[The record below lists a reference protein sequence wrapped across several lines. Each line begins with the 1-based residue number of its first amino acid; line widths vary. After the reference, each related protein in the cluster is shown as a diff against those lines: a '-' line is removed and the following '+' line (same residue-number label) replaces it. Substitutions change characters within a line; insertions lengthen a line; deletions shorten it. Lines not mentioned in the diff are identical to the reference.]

1 MADLSDVSV
10 WLERQVE
17 AIVYPTG
24 KTHDPITGAGKTI
37 SIGRGW
43 PDPKSLDAVMALGA
57 GNAYVSIYPM
67 PGMERNTTRF
77 PKKWQQVSV
86 NAPTLTMTVSGRTVT
101 VGGTPAVGQGA
112 VISVNTQPYGYA
124 LLNTDTLN
132 SIAAALAALIP
143 GASAVGAVVT
153 VPGVS
158 PLSAAVSVTGTA
170 AMETR
175 RQQRVFGVYVWAPD
189 PVTRDTVAQ
198 AIDGALALV
207 ERFTLPDGF
216 SARLIYHGT
225 TETDELQVRLIYK
238 RILMYS
244 VEYATTQTQTTQT
257 VGATAVGTTS
267 STG

>member
-1 MADLSDVSV
+1 MADLSDVGI
-10 WLERQVE
+10 WFE
-17 AIVYPTG
+17 AQCTTICYPNG
-24 KTHDPITGAGKTI
+24 SSQPPITGSGKTI
-37 SIGRGW
+37 SLGRGW
-43 PDPKSLDAVMALGA
+43 PDPKTLDAVMAAGV
-57 GNAYVSIYPM
+57 GNAYVNIYPM

-77 PKKWQQVSV
+77 PKAWQQVSV
-86 NAPTLTMTVSGRTVT
+86 TAATLTLTVSGRTVT

-112 VISVNTQPYGYA
+112 VVSVNTQPYGYA
-124 LLNTDTLN
+124 LVGGDTLN

-198 AIDGALALV
+198 AIDGAMAV
-207 ERFTLPDGF
+207 IERFTLPDGF

-225 TETDELQVRLIYK
+225 METDELQARLIYK
-238 RILMYS
+238 RSLMYS
-244 VEYATTQTQTTQT
+244 VEYATTTTQTTQT
-257 VGATAVGTTS
+257 VGATSVGIAS
-267 STG
+267 ATG